1 MEWLVEFQG
10 FIGLVAGLLAITFG
24 PWLVKG
30 FKSLANTNE
39 WGVPFEKKYWGL
51 FGLAV
56 AAYAISIVASKTTMD
71 FFLEADWRAGFIAA
85 VGGRQL
91 VREVLRIFGL

>member
-1 MEWLVEFQG
+1 MLLAQYQG
-10 FIGLVAGLLAITFG
+10 FVGLVVGLLAITFG

-30 FKSLANTNE
+30 LKSLANTSE

-56 AAYAISIVASKTTMD
+56 VAYLVSFAASPEARVYFVEATFTTGFVAAI
-71 FFLEADWRAGFIAA
+71 
-85 VGGRQL
+85 GGRQL
-91 VREVLRIFGL
+91 VREVLRVFGL